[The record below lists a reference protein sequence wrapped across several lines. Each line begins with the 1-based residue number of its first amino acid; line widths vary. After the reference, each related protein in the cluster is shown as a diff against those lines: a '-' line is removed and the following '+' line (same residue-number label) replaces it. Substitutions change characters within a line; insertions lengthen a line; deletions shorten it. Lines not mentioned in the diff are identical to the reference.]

1 MKIVLDIPSIVP
13 KSGIL
18 SLLLPLVYVIPKV
31 SPPILIG
38 ATVLQIGMYLYRKGK
53 EMETVDGGK
62 CIHCS
67 SSIQQG

>member
-1 MKIVLDIPSIVP
+1 MKIVFDVPTKVPS
-13 KSGIL
+13 SGIL

-38 ATVLQIGMYLYRKGK
+38 ATVLQVGMYLYRKGK
-53 EMETVDGGK
+53 EMETVGEPK

-67 SSIQQG
+67 SSSGAG